1 MSQSDDYD
9 SEKNLGVVEARPKLK
24 KPAMY
29 QVLLMNDDF
38 TPMDFVIDVLQQF
51 FAMSTEKATRIMLQV
66 HTEGKGICGVFS
78 IDVAETKVLLVND
91 YSKEHQHPLLC
102 MAVKLD

>member
-102 MAVKLD
+102 MAGKLD